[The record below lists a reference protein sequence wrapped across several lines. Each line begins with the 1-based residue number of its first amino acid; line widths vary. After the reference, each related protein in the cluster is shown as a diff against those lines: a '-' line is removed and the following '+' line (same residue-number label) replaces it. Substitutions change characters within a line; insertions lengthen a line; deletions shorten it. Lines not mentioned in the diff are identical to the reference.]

1 MELSFPFGTL
11 FLGENISVIDT
22 HKPIYNAIQLTA
34 ILRVAKLIHL
44 LAIVSKN
51 KETERGLM
59 VIMTTKAGASLHV
72 NFNRNF
78 LACTQRRFC

>member
-1 MELSFPFGTL
+1 MMFFFFKIT
-11 FLGENISVIDT
+11 FIDT

-44 LAIVSKN
+44 LATVSKN
-51 KETERGLM
+51 KETERDLM

-72 NFNRNF
+72 RKF
-78 LACTQRRFC
+78 